1 MGRILPDVNNFFV
14 VIEHLPQELRD
25 RFTEMREMDL
35 SVQSKLKTFAQ
46 NNLLRANWSALDRM
60 DELDTRVKLFF
71 SDCKRYPGEL
81 PSSIDSEF
89 QNLRKE
95 YYKVL
100 EDTDEKVPNKKNTPA
115 FCAWVIPNMF

>member
-1 MGRILPDVNNFFV
+1 
-14 VIEHLPQELRD
+14 
-25 RFTEMREMDL
+25 
-35 SVQSKLKTFAQ
+35 
-46 NNLLRANWSALDRM
+46 M

-100 EDTDEKVPNKKNTPA
+100 EDTDEKVSNKNNVQGVVHESYLICFRSIWLTRCMNLSINT
-115 FCAWVIPNMF
+115 CGD